1 MAKRG
6 MLMRAEQETA
16 KRMQA
21 LGRAALSQVE
31 SIARATLGAARQ
43 ARRSRGSKAAL
54 RAIEVAQRR
63 AEDIAGQLGQLSLN
77 LGGSGG
83 RKRVKRRKATGR
95 KAVRKAV
102 RRTTKRA
109 SRKRRG

>member
-6 MLMRAEQETA
+6 LLMRAERETA

-31 SIARATLGAARQ
+31 SIARAALGAARQ

-54 RAIEVAQRR
+54 RAIAVAQHR
-63 AEDIAGQLGQLSLN
+63 AEDIAGQLGQLSLT
-77 LGGSGG
+77 LRGGG
-83 RKRVKRRKATGR
+83 RKRVKRRKATR
-95 KAVRKAV
+95 SKAVRKAL
-102 RRTTKRA
+102 RKTTKRA
-109 SRKRRG
+109 SRKKRG